1 VRDVTAHLAAT
12 FERFGGTLEQGRR
25 GDGTPPFAMDQ
36 LDAENLRAVEA
47 FSGDPSAVLAQQA
60 DAFLDAVD
68 DLDQPMPHQL
78 GVVPAGLVVLF
89 GLMDL
94 AMHHDDVTAA
104 AERRYRPP
112 RPTIDAISPV
122 VERLFGVPLPAD
134 DPWPTMVIGSGR
146 PWP

>member
-1 VRDVTAHLAAT
+1 MREPDTAWHDHTLAAL
-12 FERFGGTLEQGRR
+12 ER
-25 GDGTPPFAMDQ
+25 
-36 LDAENLRAVEA
+36 DALFTR
-47 FSGDPSAVLAQQA
+47 QA

-104 AERRYRPP
+104 ADRRYRPP